1 MTRRGHQCNDSK
13 GAAARAPRPRSALLC
28 GIGLMPIAWLAAC
41 ATAPV
46 DQIHQFST
54 VFDTVNAVGQ
64 PLLDD
69 PRLRNA
75 VSGRE
80 TRPIVRRPLKIRAA
94 IPRCGAPGWCWPCNR
109 DAPLFSDIGDPP
121 DTRRLRNG
129 SVILQRYID
138 VLVGFADG
146 KATADTVA
154 QANAL
159 LQKLGDLASLAGV
172 PAKPGVDAALL
183 ALRPLLTDVVN
194 QLSAREARQLIVN
207 SKQPVSDLI
216 IALRD
221 ATPSVFNA
229 VTTDTESQLGKA
241 RSPTLAADKAKYEAY
256 RRIAANYY
264 VLLDQLNDAW
274 TETVAAAQ
282 TTSPASIA
290 ELAHRAGQLQADA
303 EAVKRAFAS
312 LRTGTMPAGP

>member
-1 MTRRGHQCNDSK
+1 MQRQQGRGGT
-13 GAAARAPRPRSALLC
+13 GARPRSALLC

-54 VFDTVNAVGQ
+54 VFDTVNAAGQ

-69 PRLRNA
+69 LSIAERSLGTRNA
-75 VSGRE
+75 PN
-80 TRPIVRRPLKIRAA
+80 RP
-94 IPRCGAPGWCWPCNR
+94 APAEDTCSYTSMRSTGVVLGLCNR

-129 SVILQRYID
+129 LVILQRYID